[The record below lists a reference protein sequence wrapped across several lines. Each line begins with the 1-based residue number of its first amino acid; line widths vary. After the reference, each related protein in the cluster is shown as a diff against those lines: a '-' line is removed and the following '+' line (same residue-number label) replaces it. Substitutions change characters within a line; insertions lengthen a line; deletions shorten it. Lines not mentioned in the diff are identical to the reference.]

1 MSPMLRFPVRVD
13 SRSDQT
19 APSETPRRLAR
30 RRRCAIYSWQSVMSE
45 PCGSHSFFA
54 VRRRADRTMT
64 LSQIVHLRARSHEYT
79 LRGMLNRTLI
89 LITSAASLPT
99 HRSYNPC
106 ALCDDPHGSVFR
118 QPQRD
123 RAVFSPDADGRHEA
137 CCAIGP

>member
-1 MSPMLRFPVRVD
+1 
-13 SRSDQT
+13 
-19 APSETPRRLAR
+19 
-30 RRRCAIYSWQSVMSE
+30 MSE
-45 PCGSHSFFA
+45 PRGKHSFFA

-89 LITSAASLPT
+89 LITSAASLPA

-123 RAVFSPDADGRHEA
+123 RAVFSPDADDRHEA
-137 CCAIGP
+137 CCAIDP